1 MKKSKSLFSL
11 AAVLLIGGL
20 FSFTEIAS
28 ASETDSFKEE
38 VGDLFVKIPYAK
50 SEVYVQEVETN
61 DPSIEQ
67 INVYDKDTNELITE
81 ISVQE
86 VETNESITEI
96 SAQGKLS
103 SARNYVQ
110 REVSQSTG
118 TGYGKAYLKARLE
131 IYSSQSFREI
141 KGIQGTWW
149 EIGSS
154 NSYIEQQN
162 SNGIST
168 TGKFPTTQ
176 VNISGATTLAAETT
190 QGMKVG
196 FEKAGF
202 SVSGGIDGKWYARKN
217 INLSYEYSLY

>member
-20 FSFTEIAS
+20 FSFTETAI

-61 DPSIEQ
+61 
-67 INVYDKDTNELITE
+67 
-81 ISVQE
+81 
-86 VETNESITEI
+86 ESITEI

-103 SARNYVQ
+103 SAGNYVQ

-131 IYSSQSFREI
+131 IYSSQSFSGI
-141 KGIQGTWW
+141 KEIQGTWW

-154 NSYIEQQN
+154 FSNIEQQN

-176 VNISGATTLAAETT
+176 VNISGATTLAVETT
-190 QGMKVG
+190 QDMTAG
-196 FEKAGF
+196 FEKAGL
-202 SVSGGIDGKWYARKN
+202 SISGGFGSKYYARKN
-217 INLSYEYSLY
+217 INL

>member
-20 FSFTEIAS
+20 FSFTETAS

-67 INVYDKDTNELITE
+67 INVYDKDTNEL
-81 ISVQE
+81 
-86 VETNESITEI
+86 ITEI

-154 NSYIEQQN
+154 FSNIEQQN

-190 QGMKVG
+190 QDMTAG

-202 SVSGGIDGKWYARKN
+202 SISEGFGSKYYARKN

>member
-1 MKKSKSLFSL
+1 
-11 AAVLLIGGL
+11 
-20 FSFTEIAS
+20 
-28 ASETDSFKEE
+28 
-38 VGDLFVKIPYAK
+38 
-50 SEVYVQEVETN
+50 
-61 DPSIEQ
+61 
-67 INVYDKDTNELITE
+67 
-81 ISVQE
+81 
-86 VETNESITEI
+86 
-96 SAQGKLS
+96 
-103 SARNYVQ
+103 
-110 REVSQSTG
+110 
-118 TGYGKAYLKARLE
+118 AYLKARLE

-190 QGMKVG
+190 QDMTAG

-202 SVSGGIDGKWYARKN
+202 SISGGFGSKYYARKN